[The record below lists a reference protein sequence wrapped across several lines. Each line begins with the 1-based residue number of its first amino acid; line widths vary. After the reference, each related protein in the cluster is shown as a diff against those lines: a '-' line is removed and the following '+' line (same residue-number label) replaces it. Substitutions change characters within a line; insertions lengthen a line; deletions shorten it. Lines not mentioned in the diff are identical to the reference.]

1 MNRRRDVAVGVDDA
15 GLQADVM
22 RFMAII
28 AFCLVAIMAL
38 ARNAAPL
45 GSNPAAFEVPS
56 AGVQTAASDD
66 VVLSVAAVTVPGP
79 EMEPSP
85 EPSPES
91 SPEPSPGP
99 SPEPNPGPDPEP
111 NRIAEVRRNV
121 GAESSQRP
129 GEPSLESPALEP
141 APMGAPI
148 SATPATEEAS
158 ALKPALDVARA
169 ASPQTRREGIVAA
182 LEGMAPQ
189 DAERSP
195 PSGQSRA
202 TPEPVAKPTPAP
214 DAAAADN
221 SLLASAPQ
229 EASGLSLRFASE
241 RDFLRLIGRDAIEV
255 FAFRKGDVLA
265 LTSSLRFAPSAVP
278 GEVYELLPST
288 IPSQISALL
297 ANLRTESEQF
307 QWGVRMPGRI
317 ERAVRAQVDAG
328 AAGVLVIDR
337 FGEVRLLA
345 HREP

>member
-1 MNRRRDVAVGVDDA
+1 MKRRRDVALGVDDD

-85 EPSPES
+85 E
-91 SPEPSPGP
+91 P

-182 LEGMAPQ
+182 LEGMARQ

>member
-1 MNRRRDVAVGVDDA
+1 MKRRRDVALGVDDD

-56 AGVQTAASDD
+56 AGVQTAASDE

-85 EPSPES
+85 E
-91 SPEPSPGP
+91 P

-182 LEGMAPQ
+182 LEGMARQ

>member
-1 MNRRRDVAVGVDDA
+1 MKRRRDVALGVDDD

-66 VVLSVAAVTVPGP
+66 VVLSVGAVTVSDP

-85 EPSPES
+85 EPN
-91 SPEPSPGP
+91 
-99 SPEPNPGPDPEP
+99 PEPNPEPSLEPSLEP

-121 GAESSQRP
+121 GAESSHRP

-182 LEGMAPQ
+182 LEGMARH

-255 FAFRKGDVLA
+255 FAFREGDVLA

>member
-1 MNRRRDVAVGVDDA
+1 MKRRRDVALGVDDD

-56 AGVQTAASDD
+56 AGVQTAASDE

-79 EMEPSP
+79 EMEP
-85 EPSPES
+85 

-121 GAESSQRP
+121 GAESSRRP

-182 LEGMAPQ
+182 LEGMARQ

>member
-1 MNRRRDVAVGVDDA
+1 MKRRRDVALGVDDD

-85 EPSPES
+85 EPSPE
-91 SPEPSPGP
+91 
-99 SPEPNPGPDPEP
+99 PNPESNPGP

-129 GEPSLESPALEP
+129 AVPSLESPALER

-169 ASPQTRREGIVAA
+169 ASPPKRREGIVAA
-182 LEGMAPQ
+182 LEGMARQ

-195 PSGQSRA
+195 PSEQLRA
-202 TPEPVAKPTPAP
+202 TPEPVAKSTPAP

-307 QWGVRMPGRI
+307 QWGVRMPGSI

>member
-1 MNRRRDVAVGVDDA
+1 
-15 GLQADVM
+15 
-22 RFMAII
+22 
-28 AFCLVAIMAL
+28 
-38 ARNAAPL
+38 
-45 GSNPAAFEVPS
+45 
-56 AGVQTAASDD
+56 
-66 VVLSVAAVTVPGP
+66 
-79 EMEPSP
+79 
-85 EPSPES
+85 
-91 SPEPSPGP
+91 
-99 SPEPNPGPDPEP
+99 
-111 NRIAEVRRNV
+111 
-121 GAESSQRP
+121 
-129 GEPSLESPALEP
+129 
-141 APMGAPI
+141 MGAPI

-169 ASPQTRREGIVAA
+169 ASPQTSREGIVAA
-182 LEGMAPQ
+182 LEGMARQ

-221 SLLASAPQ
+221 SLLASALQ
-229 EASGLSLRFASE
+229 GASGLSLRFASE